1 MSNEVLNEVLE
12 QTREEMNKSIESL
25 RHDLASIRTGRAST
39 ALVEKIPVSCY
50 GTPTPLQQAAV
61 ISVPEAQL
69 IVIRPFDP
77 STLKEIE
84 RGILQS
90 DLGITPNNDGKIIRL
105 QIPPLTAERRKSLA
119 KSVHTRVEEGRVAIR
134 NHRRD
139 ALADLREFEK
149 EKLISED
156 DFYRGRDELQE
167 LTDEFIRKAEEIG
180 KGKEEEIR
188 SI

>member
-1 MSNEVLNEVLE
+1 MINEVLG
-12 QTREEMNKSIESL
+12 QAREEMEKAIEAL

-39 ALVEKIPVSCY
+39 ALVEKIPISYY
-50 GTPTPLQQAAV
+50 GTPTPLQQMAV

-77 STLKEIE
+77 TAIKDIE
-84 RGILQS
+84 KGLLQS
-90 DLGITPNNDGKIIRL
+90 DLGITPNNDGKVIRL
-105 QIPPLTAERRKSLA
+105 AIPPLTEERRKSLA
-119 KSVHTRVEEGRVAIR
+119 KNVQARIEDGRVSIR

-139 ALADLREFEK
+139 ALADLRELEK
-149 EKLISED
+149 EKMISED

-167 LTDEFIRKAEEIG
+167 LTDEFIKKAEEIG
-180 KGKEEEIR
+180 KAKEEEIM

>member
-1 MSNEVLNEVLE
+1 MINEVLG
-12 QTREEMNKSIESL
+12 QAREEMEKAIDAL
-25 RHDLASIRTGRAST
+25 HHDLASIRTGRAST
-39 ALVEKIPVSCY
+39 ALVEKIPISYY
-50 GTPTPLQQAAV
+50 GTPTPLQQMAV

-77 STLKEIE
+77 TAIKDIE
-84 RGILQS
+84 KGILQS
-90 DLGITPNNDGKIIRL
+90 DLGITPNNDGKVIRL
-105 QIPPLTAERRKSLA
+105 AIPPLTEERRKALA
-119 KSVHTRVEEGRVAIR
+119 KNVHARIEDGRVSIR

-139 ALADLREFEK
+139 ALEDLRELEK

-167 LTDEFIRKAEEIG
+167 LTDEFIKKAEEIG
-180 KGKEEEIR
+180 KAKEEEIM

>member
-1 MSNEVLNEVLE
+1 MINEVLG
-12 QTREEMNKSIESL
+12 QTREEMEKAIEAL

-39 ALVEKIPVSCY
+39 ALVEKIPISYY
-50 GTPTPLQQAAV
+50 GTPTPLQQMAV

-77 STLKEIE
+77 TAIKDIE
-84 RGILQS
+84 KGLLQS
-90 DLGITPNNDGKIIRL
+90 DLGITPNNDGKVIRL
-105 QIPPLTAERRKSLA
+105 AIPPLTEERRISLA
-119 KSVHTRVEEGRVAIR
+119 KNVHARIEDGRVSIR

-139 ALADLREFEK
+139 ALEDLRELEK
-149 EKLISED
+149 EKMISED

-167 LTDEFIRKAEEIG
+167 LTDEFIKKVEEIG
-180 KGKEEEIR
+180 KAKEEEIM